1 MVLVAAFV
9 GGYVARRLKVSPLVG
24 YLLAGVAVG
33 PFTPGFVGDI
43 ADISQIAE
51 LGVIFMMFGVGL
63 HFSIKD
69 LWAVRRIAIPGAL
82 GQMLVATAMGLGLTQ
97 LWGWTVGAGLAL
109 GLAISIA
116 STVVLLRGLM
126 DNGLLQTRHGQV
138 AVGWLIL
145 EDLATVAILVI
156 LPAVLGDVADPWRS
170 ATGAIVKTIVFVA
183 AMLFVGSRIMPWVL
197 KLIARTRSREL
208 FILAVVVLALGTALG
223 AAVLFNVSLALG
235 AFLAGVVIAES
246 DVSYQVG
253 AEVLPFR
260 EIFAVLFF
268 VSVGML
274 VNPLD
279 VVANAGQVLA
289 ITGLIVIGKF
299 LITVLM
305 GAALRAPARTSL
317 VVSAGLSQ
325 IGEFSFI
332 VGQASMSLGVLSQE
346 QYGLIL
352 AGALLSIVVNPWMFH
367 LIPVIEAR
375 LQRWPR
381 IWHYM
386 NGVESMPPLSTNKQS
401 QHVVIVG
408 HGRVGKHIV
417 DVLDK
422 LKVPMLVV
430 ELDATHAETFK
441 QRGIP
446 TLFGDA
452 ANSEVLSHVGLA
464 RARALAITI
473 SNETSAEVIVGA
485 AHELAPTVPIIARAA
500 TTEGVRRLAERG
512 ATDVIHP
519 ELEGGLEI
527 MRHTL
532 IALDYPTGQVHQ
544 YIDAERRNAYHTSN
558 GNEDHRRLDHF
569 MAAVRGME
577 IVWRPIRGGS
587 ALIGRSLAE
596 ANLRAKHGIS
606 VIALVRNR
614 EVVANPA
621 PHMRFAEDDVIGLLG
636 EADQIAA
643 AEL

>member
-1 MVLVAAFV
+1 MAAFV
-9 GGYVARRLKVSPLVG
+9 GGYVARRLKVSSLVG

-43 ADISQIAE
+43 SNISQMAE

-82 GQMLVATAMGLGLTQ
+82 GQMLIATALGVGLTQ
-97 LWGWTVGAGLAL
+97 LWGWSIGAGLAF

-116 STVVLLRGLM
+116 STVVLIRGLM

-145 EDLATVAILVI
+145 EDLATVAILVL
-156 LPAVLGDVADPWRS
+156 LPATLGDVADPWRS
-170 ATGAIVKTIVFVA
+170 GVGAVVKTIVFVA
-183 AMLFVGSRIMPWVL
+183 AMLFVGSRIMPWIL
-197 KLIARTRSREL
+197 KLIALTRSREL

-223 AAVLFNVSLALG
+223 AAVLFDVSLALG

-253 AEVLPFR
+253 AEALPFR
-260 EIFAVLFF
+260 EIFSVLFF

-274 VNPLD
+274 VNPLNVITNID
-279 VVANAGQVLA
+279 QVLA
-289 ITGLIVIGKF
+289 VTVLIVVGKF
-299 LITVLM
+299 LITALI
-305 GAALRAPARTSL
+305 GIALRAPAKTLL
-317 VVSAGLSQ
+317 VVGAGLSQ

-332 VGQASMSLGVLSQE
+332 VGQASMSLGILSQE

-352 AGALLSIVVNPWMFH
+352 AGALLSIVLNPLMFY
-367 LIPVIEAR
+367 LIPTMEACLR
-375 LQRWPR
+375 CWPR
-381 IWHYM
+381 MWTYLNRM
-386 NGVESMPPLSTNKQS
+386 EDLPSSTTVKQS
-401 QHVVIVG
+401 DHVVIIG

-417 DVLDK
+417 DVLEK
-422 LKVPMLVV
+422 LNVPMLVV
-430 ELDATHAETFK
+430 ELDAAHAEKFK
-441 QRGIP
+441 SRGIP

-452 ANSEVLSHVGLA
+452 ANSELLNHVGLE
-464 RARALAITI
+464 RARALVLTI
-473 SNETSAEVIVGA
+473 SNETSAELIVAA
-485 AHELAPTVPIIARAA
+485 AHQLAPNLPIVARAT

-512 ATDVIHP
+512 AQDVIHP

-532 IALDYPTGQVHQ
+532 LALDYSTGQVHE
-544 YIDAERRNAYHTSN
+544 YIDTVRRDTYHTPDGDSDN
-558 GNEDHRRLDHF
+558 RMLDNF

-577 IVWRPIRGGS
+577 IVWRPVLAGS
-587 ALIGRSLAE
+587 ALIGKSLAE
-596 ANLRAKHGIS
+596 TNLRAKHGIS

-614 EVVANPA
+614 QVIANPG
-621 PHMRFAEDDVIGLLG
+621 PHLRFAEDDVLGLLG
-636 EADQIAA
+636 DADQIAA